1 MVHKPIKRK
10 PARIRIKGLPAELD
24 DLVGFDLPKL
34 GTEMELAVLWENL
47 KQEAFSILEDK
58 FIVETSE
65 KGQAFDTATVAKF
78 KAVRSATVSHA
89 LNPKCPSA
97 TNLSERQDSLLT
109 SRSTTARLALLRAVV
124 QMEAAQEHAEAE
136 ALTARKSPETS
147 APASARNGPG
157 THRGKGAG
165 KNSGKGTDEDKKRAE
180 QGPHSPEPEPEH
192 VTVSHR
198 LPSHI
203 PLEDRLRLACITSK
217 WRLVAAG
224 NVSSATAAQRTFEV
238 LGSRRRLRDM
248 SSVVRSRIEDREY
261 TEVAENGNK
270 LPTIKVEFVEDDAR
284 YKGKGT
290 VVMNHLT
297 PTVLTAFVAYANE
310 PAVRQNELEARGDLL
325 RRKNNLSAMSDA
337 KKELDTDR
345 LEKLVTLRELEK
357 LHKSRTLAQLEEQYQ
372 MELVRMRESHQAA
385 VDMALWKLRREFEG
399 KESQV
404 DNYYKVES
412 LRLRDMSAQVNS
424 QFNLDLTVRL
434 RDLTEARKRVL
445 PTDMLPGLLIL
456 AADFDAPALFDDV
469 LSVMSEELLTTC
481 NSCWLKSVHSSH
493 THIHT
498 TITHPHTHTYSRS
511 YHLVRCGVYTL
522 TARRLTSAS
531 LTCLLLPRPTKFTS
545 TR

>member
-1 MVHKPIKRK
+1 MPSVFLSSEAAGEAGCPLAPGPSAAMVHKPIKRK

-78 KAVRSATVSHA
+78 KAIRSATVSHA

-109 SRSTTARLALLRAVV
+109 SRTTTARLALLRAVV
-124 QMEAAQEHAEAE
+124 QMEAAQEDAEAE
-136 ALTARKSPETS
+136 KLNARKSPETS
-147 APASARNGPG
+147 TPASAMGSPR

-165 KNSGKGTDEDKKRAE
+165 RKSSKSPGEDKKFAE
-180 QGPHSPEPEPEH
+180 QGPRSLEPEPVH
-192 VTVSHR
+192 AIVSHHP
-198 LPSHI
+198 PSHI

-217 WRLVAAG
+217 WHPVAAG
-224 NVSSATAAQRTFEV
+224 NASVATAAQRTFEV
-238 LGSRRRLRDM
+238 LGSRRRLTDI

-310 PAVRQNELEARGDLL
+310 PTVRQNELVARGELF

-337 KKELDTDR
+337 KKELDSDR
-345 LEKLVTLRELEK
+345 LEKLVCLRELEK
-357 LHKSRTLAQLEEQYQ
+357 LHKSRT
-372 MELVRMRESHQAA
+372 
-385 VDMALWKLRREFEG
+385 
-399 KESQV
+399 
-404 DNYYKVES
+404 
-412 LRLRDMSAQVNS
+412 
-424 QFNLDLTVRL
+424 VRL
-434 RDLTEARKRVL
+434 DSELRIW
-445 PTDMLPGLLIL
+445 LLECAPIL
-456 AADFDAPALFDDV
+456 
-469 LSVMSEELLTTC
+469 M
-481 NSCWLKSVHSSH
+481 
-493 THIHT
+493 
-498 TITHPHTHTYSRS
+498 HTHTRTHTHTRPHAYSLHS
-511 YHLVRCGVYTL
+511 WL
-522 TARRLTSAS
+522 SWKS
-531 LTCLLLPRPTKFTS
+531 S
-545 TR
+545 TRWSLRVCESRTRLRWTWRSGSSGATSRAKRAKWITITRRRTCVFVT